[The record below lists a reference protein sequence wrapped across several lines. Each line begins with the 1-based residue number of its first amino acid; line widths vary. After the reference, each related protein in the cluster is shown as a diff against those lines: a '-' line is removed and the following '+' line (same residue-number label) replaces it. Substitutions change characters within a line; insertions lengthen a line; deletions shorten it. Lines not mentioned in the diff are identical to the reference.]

1 MAAIE
6 IVRNKETKEPMG
18 YPMQGTHRIE
28 ELMWEKGIYAR
39 AMFEN
44 IAIAP
49 PLTMKKEDIDLIID
63 ALDAPIIQ
71 IEKEML

>member
-1 MAAIE
+1 
-6 IVRNKETKEPMG
+6 MG

-28 ELMWEKGIYAR
+28 ELMWDKGIYAR

-49 PLTMKKEDIDLIID
+49 PLTITKEDIDLIID
-63 ALDAPIIQ
+63 ALDPSITQ
-71 IEKEML
+71 MEKEML